1 MSTTVFISVIVV
13 TAMCLVGLLLFMLRL
28 VAQLRQ
34 LSSAFA
40 KLGFVL
46 REDAKMYFE
55 EASERLL
62 DTNAEFKR
70 SYMKIVE
77 DGTKG
82 ALSQAAYT
90 VEGSIV
96 AAQQEA
102 NKIILQARDDARRI
116 NIEAKRMAVDEMSR
130 TLDNAADTI
139 SWVMERYVGE
149 TFTLDQHRYVIEKL
163 LEEYL
168 HEYQR

>member
-1 MSTTVFISVIVV
+1 MNITMLAIITGV
-13 TAMCLVGLLLFMLRL
+13 CLIGLLALMLR
-28 VAQLRQ
+28 VA
-34 LSSAFA
+34 LSVRRLNESFG
-40 KLGFVL
+40 KLGYVL
-46 REDAKMYFE
+46 REDAKSYFA
-55 EASERLL
+55 EAAERLL

-70 SYMKIVE
+70 SYQKIVE
-77 DGTKG
+77 EGTKG
-82 ALSQAAYT
+82 ALSQAAYA

-102 NKIILQARDDARRI
+102 NKIILSARDDARRI
-116 NIEAKRMAVDEMSR
+116 NVEARRMAVEEMSH

-149 TFTLDQHRYVIEKL
+149 TFTLDQHTYVIEKL